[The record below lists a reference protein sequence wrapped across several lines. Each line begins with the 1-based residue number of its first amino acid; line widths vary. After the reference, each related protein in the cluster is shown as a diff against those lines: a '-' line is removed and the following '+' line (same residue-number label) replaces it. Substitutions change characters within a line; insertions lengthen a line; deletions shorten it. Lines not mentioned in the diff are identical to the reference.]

1 MIKTRT
7 RKEGHECNT
16 SATQVLNGDTSATR
30 VKNFDFDNDTSKN
43 LFSHPYIYYM
53 AREGLQGEEQFHFKS
68 FLLEMRRSYAKMCLK
83 TACTTKTE
91 LFNGKSYIKR
101 LDTRL

>member
-1 MIKTRT
+1 
-7 RKEGHECNT
+7 
-16 SATQVLNGDTSATR
+16 
-30 VKNFDFDNDTSKN
+30 
-43 LFSHPYIYYM
+43 M
-53 AREGLQGEEQFHFKS
+53 AREGLQGEEKFHFKS